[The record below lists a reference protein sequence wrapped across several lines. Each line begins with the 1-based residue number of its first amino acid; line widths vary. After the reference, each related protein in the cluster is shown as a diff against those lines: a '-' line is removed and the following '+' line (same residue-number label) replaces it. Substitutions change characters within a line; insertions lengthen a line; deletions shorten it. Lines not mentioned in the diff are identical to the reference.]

1 MEDEIFVKP
10 KTEEKKK
17 PKRKLTEKQLQALAR
32 GREKRKQKLLEKQN
46 KQAEKDMVKEIKE
59 GRKGKKQQLKE
70 QKQVKLQVAEMKED
84 HKKELAVHDKNS
96 AEFKL
101 FKSRF
106 NEMKYETLDK
116 IEDKATFRH
125 VKKYF
130 ANIKLNQY
138 EDIDA
143 VKEKMKNDI
152 TKLNTFVNKTK
163 E

>member
-1 MEDEIFVKP
+1 MENEIFVKP
-10 KTEEKKK
+10 KNEEKKK
-17 PKRKLTEKQLQALAR
+17 PKRKLTEKQPQALAR

-46 KQAEKDMVKEIKE
+46 KQAEKDMVKEIKQ
-59 GRKGKKQQLKE
+59 GRKSKKEQLKE

-84 HKKELAVHDKNS
+84 HKKELALHDKNT

-101 FKSRF
+101 FKGKF

-130 ANIKLNQY
+130 AGIKLKDY
-138 EDIDA
+138 KDIED
-143 VKEKMKNDI
+143 VREKMKNDI
-152 TKLNTFVNKTK
+152 TQLNTFVNKTK

>member
-59 GRKGKKQQLKE
+59 GRKSKKQQLKE

-84 HKKELAVHDKNS
+84 HKKETAVHDKNS

-101 FKSRF
+101 FKGKF

-138 EDIDA
+138 EDIEA
-143 VKEKMKNDI
+143 VKEKMINDI